1 MSNDEMSKQAKLDLL
16 DKLGL
21 KPSKNFGETREKVW
35 RPGRSYY
42 WSKVSRQ
49 WNGYDGVSESSIR
62 KAKSLAGQRN
72 RARRK

>member
-35 RPGRSYY
+35 RPGNASY
-42 WSKVSRQ
+42 
-49 WNGYDGVSESSIR
+49 WNRVVGSWHNHDGVSENSIR
-62 KAKSLAGQRN
+62 RAKSLAGQRN